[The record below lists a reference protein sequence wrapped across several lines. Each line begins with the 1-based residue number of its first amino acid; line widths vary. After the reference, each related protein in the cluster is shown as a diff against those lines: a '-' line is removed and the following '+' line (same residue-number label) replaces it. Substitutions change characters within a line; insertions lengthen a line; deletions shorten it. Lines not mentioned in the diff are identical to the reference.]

1 MEEGAAMTKI
11 NIREIALLSI
21 IEIMEKGKM
30 SHIVLTQALKKYQ
43 YLEKQ
48 ERAFLGRLVEGTI
61 ERTITLDYI
70 LNQFSSVP
78 TDKMKPII
86 RNILRLSLYQI
97 IYMDSVPES
106 AACNE
111 AVKLAEKKGFR
122 NLKGFVNGVLRTI
135 ARRKDDIKYPDK
147 EKESTWYLSV
157 FYSTPEWIIRQFI
170 EQYGIEKT
178 QKMLAASYEGEGFTT
193 VRCNIGKMTRA
204 EIKQMLEEEGA
215 VVKECEYPDYAL
227 MISGYD
233 YLEELKTFKEG
244 FISVQDINSMIVA
257 EKCGVKEGDIV
268 LDVCAAP
275 GGKSLHIAEKLNHTG
290 YVQARDLTKN
300 KVSLIQENIDR
311 SGLENIEAIVQDAL
325 IFTEKDEDMANIVI
339 ADLPCSGLGVIG
351 KKNDLKYKMTREAQ
365 EELKQLQKSI
375 LSVVWRY
382 VKKDGILLYST
393 CTINKEENEGNIE
406 WFLKQYPFELEES
419 RTFLQG
425 IDEGDGFYFA
435 RLRKKE

>member
-1 MEEGAAMTKI
+1 MTKI

-97 IYMDSVPES
+97 LYMDSVPES

-157 FYSTPEWIIRQFI
+157 FYSTPEWIVRQFI
-170 EQYGIEKT
+170 DQYGIEKT

-275 GGKSLHIAEKLNHTG
+275 GGKSLHIAEKLNYTG

>member
-97 IYMDSVPES
+97 LYMDSVPES

-157 FYSTPEWIIRQFI
+157 FYSTPEWIVRQFI
-170 EQYGIEKT
+170 DQYGIEKT
-178 QKMLAASYEGEGFTT
+178 QKMLAASYEGESFTT

>member
-97 IYMDSVPES
+97 LYMDSVPES

-157 FYSTPEWIIRQFI
+157 FYSTPEWIVRQFI
-170 EQYGIEKT
+170 DQYGIEKT

>member
-70 LNQFSSVP
+70 LNQFSSVS

-97 IYMDSVPES
+97 LYMDSVPES

-157 FYSTPEWIIRQFI
+157 FYSTPEWIVRQFI
-170 EQYGIEKT
+170 DQYGIEKT

-215 VVKECEYPDYAL
+215 VVKECEYPDYAF

>member
-97 IYMDSVPES
+97 LYMDSVPES

-157 FYSTPEWIIRQFI
+157 FYSTPEWIVRQFI
-170 EQYGIEKT
+170 DQYGIEKT

-325 IFTEKDEDMANIVI
+325 IFTEKDKDMANIVI
-339 ADLPCSGLGVIG
+339 TDLPCSGLGVIG

>member
-70 LNQFSSVP
+70 LNQFSSVS

-97 IYMDSVPES
+97 LYMDSVPES

-157 FYSTPEWIIRQFI
+157 FYSTPEWIVRQFI
-170 EQYGIEKT
+170 DQYGIEKT

>member
-97 IYMDSVPES
+97 LYMDSVPES

-157 FYSTPEWIIRQFI
+157 FYSTPEWIVRQFI
-170 EQYGIEKT
+170 DQYGIEKT

-339 ADLPCSGLGVIG
+339 TDLPCSGLGVIG

>member
-157 FYSTPEWIIRQFI
+157 FYSTPEWIVRQFI
-170 EQYGIEKT
+170 DQYGIEKT

-244 FISVQDINSMIVA
+244 FISVQDINSMIAA

>member
-97 IYMDSVPES
+97 LYMDSVPES

-157 FYSTPEWIIRQFI
+157 FYSTPEWIVRQFI
-170 EQYGIEKT
+170 DQYGIEKT

-215 VVKECEYPDYAL
+215 VVKECEYPDYAF

>member
-97 IYMDSVPES
+97 LYMDSVPES

-147 EKESTWYLSV
+147 EKENTWYLSV
-157 FYSTPEWIIRQFI
+157 FYSTPEWIVRQFI

>member
-70 LNQFSSVP
+70 LNQFSSVS

-97 IYMDSVPES
+97 LYMDSVPES

-157 FYSTPEWIIRQFI
+157 FYSTPEWIVRQFI
-170 EQYGIEKT
+170 DQYGIEKT

-215 VVKECEYPDYAL
+215 VVKECEYPDYAF

-311 SGLENIEAIVQDAL
+311 SGLENIEAIVQDAV

>member
-393 CTINKEENEGNIE
+393 CTINKEENERNIE

>member
-1 MEEGAAMTKI
+1 MTKI

-157 FYSTPEWIIRQFI
+157 FYSTPEWIVRQFI
-170 EQYGIEKT
+170 DQYGIEKT

-244 FISVQDINSMIVA
+244 FISVQDINSMIAA

>member
-97 IYMDSVPES
+97 LYMDSVPES

-157 FYSTPEWIIRQFI
+157 FYSTPEWIVRQFI
-170 EQYGIEKT
+170 DQYGIEKT

-275 GGKSLHIAEKLNHTG
+275 GGKSLHIAEKLNYTG

>member
-97 IYMDSVPES
+97 LYMDSVPES

-157 FYSTPEWIIRQFI
+157 FYSTPEWIVRQFI
-170 EQYGIEKT
+170 DQYGIEKT

-215 VVKECEYPDYAL
+215 VVKECEYPDYAF

-325 IFTEKDEDMANIVI
+325 IFTEKDEDMANIVM

>member
-97 IYMDSVPES
+97 LYMDSVPES

-157 FYSTPEWIIRQFI
+157 FYSTPEWIVRQFI
-170 EQYGIEKT
+170 DQYGIEKT

-325 IFTEKDEDMANIVI
+325 IFTEKDEDMANIVM